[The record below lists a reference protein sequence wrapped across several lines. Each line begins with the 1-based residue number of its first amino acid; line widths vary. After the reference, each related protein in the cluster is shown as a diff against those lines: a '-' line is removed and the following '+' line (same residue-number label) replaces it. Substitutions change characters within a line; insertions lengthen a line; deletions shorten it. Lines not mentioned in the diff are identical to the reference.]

1 MIIPRDFLEYI
12 KHTTSKD
19 GSTIMILRPIGP
31 DGVSDVEKASQI
43 YSAYHVNLEPEC
55 PGLFDKLLYN
65 EFVFVEFASEEEAY
79 QFALENLPMN
89 KTSVESDYW
98 IQFFIITNGDYYYS
112 NDDLKALSAS
122 IKEVDTF

>member
-1 MIIPRDFLEYI
+1 MIISRDFLEYI

-65 EFVFVEFASEEEAY
+65 EFVFVEFASEETAY